1 MSTTLPAVSPAFI
14 QVDRISRYRN
24 RHAFPWQKATS
35 ANAILD
41 DFSLTLHPHER
52 VGLLGCS
59 GCGKSTLLRAIMAL
73 DVVDSGAVYCNG
85 KRVRPGPART
95 LRWYRRQV
103 QYLPQE
109 PASTLPPAMRVRD
122 ILNEPLRHSGHRRH
136 ASSDLAA
143 SLEQVE
149 LSPKILDKHA
159 GSLSGGQAQRVAL
172 ARALIIKPDFLL
184 ADEPV
189 SGLDLP
195 LREQIKSLLL
205 RMTEENR
212 MGLLVV
218 SHDIS
223 LLAGLCDRTLVMAA
237 GEIIEDRPTPEML
250 HLPHHPH
257 TRQLLNAVPGLFS
270 PVLPADRD
278 EYTPKPGGSFNTT
291 ALHINKDTHEYG

>member
-24 RHAFPWQKATS
+24 RHAFPWQKA

-41 DFSLTLHPHER
+41 DFSLTLHQHER

-59 GCGKSTLLRAIMAL
+59 GCGKSTLLRAILAL
-73 DVVDSGAVYCNG
+73 DVVDSGAIYCNG
-85 KRVRPGPART
+85 KRVRPGPARS

-136 ASSDLAA
+136 APADLAA

-159 GSLSGGQAQRVAL
+159 GALSGGQAQRVAL
-172 ARALIIKPDFLL
+172 ARALIIQPDFLL

-205 RMTEENR
+205 RMTEEKH

-270 PVLPADRD
+270 PALPADGI
-278 EYTPKPGGSFNTT
+278 EYTSESGVSFNNTP
-291 ALHINKDTHEYG
+291 LHFNKDTHEYG

>member
-1 MSTTLPAVSPAFI
+1 MSTTLQTASHAFI
-14 QVDRISRYRN
+14 EVDRISRYRN
-24 RHAFPWQKATS
+24 RHAFPWQKA

-122 ILNEPLRHSGHRRH
+122 ILNEPLRHLGHHRH

-159 GSLSGGQAQRVAL
+159 GALSGGQAQRVAL

-195 LREQIKSLLL
+195 LREQTKSLLL

-257 TRQLLNAVPGLFS
+257 TCQLLNAVPGLFS